1 MSAPASEDRSEARTG
16 ASVGAR
22 PERAVSERVTHA
34 LVREVDLRPYGA
46 EDAGSL
52 TLGLITLDNG
62 EDHTRPNTLGPAG
75 MAELRSAVESLSE
88 RARAG
93 EIQAIGI
100 TGKPFHFAAGADL
113 HGASAIKTEADALAI
128 ARQGHDTYRLLL
140 DAPVPTFAF
149 VGGVALGGGM
159 ELALSCTYRTVISSV
174 RNLGLP
180 EVALGLI
187 PGWGGTY
194 LAPGVVGIE
203 KALEV
208 VIANP
213 LRNNKQLTG
222 PAAVEIGLADVV
234 IEPADFLAS
243 SLRWAAAVLAGDIT
257 VTRPEP
263 VPPDRW
269 VAMVAAARVQVDA
282 RLHGAAP
289 APYEALDLLTLS
301 ARRDREASF
310 AAEDAALARLLL
322 SPEFAASMHA
332 FDLTTRRAKRPVGAP
347 APDAARP
354 VRSVGIVGAGLMAS
368 QLALLFARRMK
379 VPVIMRDLD
388 DERVR
393 RGLGFVAAEVDK
405 LRDQGRIG
413 EDEAN
418 RIAGLVTGTTDLADL
433 GDRDLVIEAVFEEL
447 EVKKQVFAELEQ
459 VIPAETV
466 LATNTSALSVT
477 AMAADLAHPERV
489 VGLHFFNPVAQM
501 PLVEVV
507 RAELTDDAGYAT
519 AFAVAKA
526 SGKSAI
532 AVADRPGF
540 VVNRLLVR
548 LLGEVLGSL
557 EDGTDVEAAD
567 AALRPL
573 GLPMGPFQ
581 LLQLVGPAVA
591 KHVLDELRD
600 NLGDRYP
607 TSPGLDRMV
616 VDGAPF
622 VVFDTRPSATSPV
635 DPAIGGYFGARA
647 GHGQSA
653 EELLARVRDA
663 LAQEVRLMLEE
674 GVVTDAADI
683 DLAMILGAGWPF
695 HLGGITPYLH
705 RAGAL

>member
-1 MSAPASEDRSEARTG
+1 MSTAATTAT
-16 ASVGAR
+16 
-22 PERAVSERVTHA
+22 ERVTHT
-34 LVREVDLRPYGA
+34 LVRDVDLAPFRSSGDGP
-46 EDAGSL
+46 L
-52 TLGLITLDNG
+52 VLGLITLDNG
-62 EDHTRPNTLGPAG
+62 EDFTKPNTLGPIG
-75 MAELRSAVESLSE
+75 IAELGSALERLLE
-88 RARAG
+88 RADAG
-93 EIQAIGI
+93 EIQAIGV

-113 HGASAIKTEADALAI
+113 HGAAMIKDSDDALAI

-149 VGGVALGGGM
+149 VSGVALGGGM
-159 ELALSCTYRTVISSV
+159 ELALACDYRTVVSSV

-194 LAPGVVGIE
+194 LLPGLIGIE

-208 VIANP
+208 IISNP
-213 LRNNKQLTG
+213 LRNNRQLTG
-222 PAAVEIGLADVV
+222 PAAAELGVMDVV
-234 IEPADFLAS
+234 LEPADFLAE
-243 SLRWAAAVLAGDIT
+243 SLRWATSVLTGAVSIE
-257 VTRPEP
+257 RPEP
-263 VPPDRW
+263 LAHDRW
-269 VAMVAAARVQVDA
+269 VATVEAAHGQVDA

-289 APYEALDLLTLS
+289 AAYEALDLLRLS
-301 ARRDREASF
+301 AQRDREASF
-310 AAEDAALARLLL
+310 AAEDTALARLLV
-322 SPEFAASMHA
+322 SPEFKASMHA

-347 APDAARP
+347 PSDAARA
-354 VRSVGIVGAGLMAS
+354 VRSVGIAGAGLMAS

-388 DERVR
+388 TERAD
-393 RGLGFVAAEVDK
+393 RGVGFVRAEVAK
-405 LRDQGRIG
+405 LLEQGRIG
-413 EDEAN
+413 QDEAN
-418 RIAGLVTGTTDLADL
+418 RVTGLVTGTTELADL
-433 GDRDLVIEAVFEEL
+433 ADRDLVIEAVFEEL
-447 EVKKQVFAELEQ
+447 DVKKRVFAELEQ
-459 VIPAETV
+459 VIAPETI

-477 AMAADLAHPERV
+477 AMAAGLRHPERV

-507 RAELTDDAGYAT
+507 RAAATDDAAYAT

-526 SGKSAI
+526 CGKSAI

-557 EDGTDVEAAD
+557 EDGTDVEVAD

-591 KHVLDELRD
+591 KHVLDTLRE

-607 TSPGLDRMV
+607 TSPGLDRIV
-616 VDGAPF
+616 ADGTPF
-622 VVFDTRPSATSPV
+622 VVFQGRPSATSPV
-635 DPAIGGYFGARA
+635 DPAIASYFGSRSGNA
-647 GHGQSA
+647 QSA
-653 EELLARVRDA
+653 DELLARVGDA
-663 LAQEVRLMLEE
+663 LAQEVRLMMDER
-674 GVVTDAADI
+674 VVSDTADI
-683 DLAMILGAGWPF
+683 DLGMILGAGWPF
-695 HLGGITPYLH
+695 HLGGITPYLQ

>member
-1 MSAPASEDRSEARTG
+1 MSA
-16 ASVGAR
+16 
-22 PERAVSERVTHA
+22 ERITHA
-34 LVREVDLRPYGA
+34 LVRDVDLAPFRATGTGP
-46 EDAGSL
+46 L
-52 TLGLITLDNG
+52 VLGLVTLDNG
-62 EDHTRPNTLGPAG
+62 EGFTKPNTLGPAG
-75 MAELRSAVESLSE
+75 MAELRSAVAGLIE
-88 RARAG
+88 RATRG
-93 EIQAIGI
+93 EIQAIGV

-113 HGASAIKTEADALAI
+113 KGAATIKTEADALGI
-128 ARQGHDTYRLLL
+128 ARAGHDAYRLLL

-159 ELALSCTYRTVISSV
+159 ELALSCSYRTVISSV

-208 VIANP
+208 IVANP

-222 PAAVEIGLADVV
+222 PAAAELGLMDVV
-234 IEPADFLAS
+234 LEPADFLAE
-243 SLRWAAAVLAGDIT
+243 SLRWATAVLTGAVE
-257 VTRPEP
+257 VTRPAP
-263 VPPDRW
+263 VPAERW
-269 VAMVAAARVQVDA
+269 VATVEAARAQVDA

-289 APYEALDLLTLS
+289 AAYEALDLLTLS
-301 ARRDREASF
+301 AQRDREASF
-310 AAEDAALARLLL
+310 AAEDAALARLLI
-322 SPEFAASMHA
+322 SPEFKASMHA
-332 FDLTTRRAKRPVGAP
+332 FELTTSRAKRPVGAP
-347 APDAARP
+347 PAEQARP
-354 VRSVGIVGAGLMAS
+354 VRSVGIAGAGLMAS

-379 VPVIMRDLD
+379 APVIMRDLD
-388 DERVR
+388 DARVE
-393 RGLGFVAAEVDK
+393 RGLGFVSAEVDK
-405 LRDQGRIG
+405 LKAQGRIG
-413 EDEAN
+413 DDEAN
-418 RIAGLVTGTTDLADL
+418 RITSLVTGTTDLADL
-433 GDRDLVIEAVFEEL
+433 AGRDLVIEAVFEEL
-447 EVKKQVFAELEQ
+447 DIKKQVFAELEQ
-459 VIPAETV
+459 VISPETI

-477 AMAADLAHPERV
+477 AMAADLQHPERV

-507 RAELTDDAGYAT
+507 RAAATDDAAYAT

-526 SGKSAI
+526 CGKSAI

-557 EDGTDVEAAD
+557 EDGTAVETAD

-591 KHVLDELRD
+591 KHVLDTLRD
-600 NLGDRYP
+600 NLGERYP

-616 VDGAPF
+616 DDGAPF
-622 VVFDTRPSATSPV
+622 VTFEGRPNAGSPV
-635 DPAIGGYFGARA
+635 DPSIASYFGSRS
-647 GHGQSA
+647 GHAQTDD
-653 EELLARVRDA
+653 ELLARVRDA
-663 LAQEVRLMLEE
+663 LAEEVRLMMEE
-674 GVVTDAADI
+674 KVVTDTADI

-695 HLGGITPYLH
+695 HLGGITPYLQ
-705 RAGAL
+705 RTGAL

>member
-1 MSAPASEDRSEARTG
+1 MSDQPT
-16 ASVGAR
+16 
-22 PERAVSERVTHA
+22 ERVSHA
-34 LVREVDLRPYGA
+34 LVRDVDLTPFREPGTGGA
-46 EDAGSL
+46 DRL
-52 TLGLITLDNG
+52 VLGLITLDNG
-62 EDHTRPNTLGPAG
+62 EDHTKPNTLGPAG
-75 MAELRSAVESLSE
+75 MAELRSAVDGLVV
-88 RARAG
+88 RAQAG
-93 EIQAIGI
+93 EIQAIGV

-113 HGASAIKTEADALAI
+113 HGAAAIRTEADARAI
-128 ARQGHDTYRLLL
+128 AEQGHDTYRQLL

-149 VGGVALGGGM
+149 VSGVALGGGM
-159 ELALSCTYRTVISSV
+159 ELALSCDYRTVISSV

-194 LAPGVVGIE
+194 LAPGVIGIE

-208 VIANP
+208 IVSNA

-222 PAAVEIGLADVV
+222 PAAAELGLMDIVL
-234 IEPADFLAS
+234 EPADFLAE
-243 SLRWAAAVLAGDIT
+243 SLRWATAVLAGAVQ

-263 VPPDRW
+263 MPAEQW
-269 VAMVAAARVQVDA
+269 VAMVETARGQVDA

-289 APYEALDLLTLS
+289 AAYEALDLLTLS
-301 ARRDREASF
+301 AQRDREASF
-310 AAEDAALARLLL
+310 AAEDAALARLLM
-322 SPEFAASMHA
+322 SPEFKASMHA

-347 APDAARP
+347 SSDQARP
-354 VRSVGIVGAGLMAS
+354 VRSVGIAGAGLMAS

-388 DERVR
+388 DERVQ

-405 LRDQGRIG
+405 LMSQGRIA

-418 RIAGLVTGTTDLADL
+418 RIKGLVTGTTELADL
-433 GDRDLVIEAVFEEL
+433 ADRDLVIEAVFEEL
-447 EVKKQVFAELEQ
+447 DVKKQVFAELEQ
-459 VIPAETV
+459 VIAPETI
-466 LATNTSALSVT
+466 LATNTSALSVS

-507 RAELTDDAGYAT
+507 RAEKTDDAAYAT
-519 AFAVAKA
+519 AFAIAKA

-557 EDGTDVEAAD
+557 EDGTDVATAD

-591 KHVLDELRD
+591 GHVLDTLRE
-600 NLGDRYP
+600 NLGERYP
-607 TSPGLDRMV
+607 TSPGLDRMIA
-616 VDGAPF
+616 DGVPF
-622 VVFDTRPSATSPV
+622 VTFESRPAAASPV
-635 DPAIGGYFGARA
+635 DPSIASYFGSRA
-647 GHGQSA
+647 GNSQTA
-653 EELLARVRDA
+653 DELLTRVRDA
-663 LAQEVRLMLEE
+663 LAEEVRLMMEE
-674 GVVTDAADI
+674 GVVADTADI
-683 DLAMILGAGWPF
+683 DLGMILGAGWPF
-695 HLGGITPYLH
+695 WLGGITPYLQ
-705 RAGAL
+705 RTGAL

>member
-1 MSAPASEDRSEARTG
+1 MSQPT
-16 ASVGAR
+16 
-22 PERAVSERVTHA
+22 ERVTHA
-34 LVREVDLRPYGA
+34 HVRDIDLTPFRPGTDERLV
-46 EDAGSL
+46 
-52 TLGLITLDNG
+52 LGLITLDNG
-62 EDHTRPNTLGPAG
+62 EDHTKPNTLGPEG
-75 MAELRSAVESLSE
+75 MTELRHAVEGLVT
-88 RARAG
+88 RANAG
-93 EIQAIGI
+93 EIQAIGV

-113 HGASAIKTEADALAI
+113 KGAAAIKDSGDALAI
-128 ARQGHDTYRLLL
+128 ARQGHDTYRVLL

-149 VGGVALGGGM
+149 VSGVALGGGM
-159 ELALSCTYRTVISSV
+159 ELALACDYRTVISSV

-187 PGWGGTY
+187 PGWGGTF

-208 VIANP
+208 VLSNP

-222 PAAVEIGLADVV
+222 PAAADLGLMDAVL
-234 IEPADFLAS
+234 EPADFLAE
-243 SLRWAAAVLAGDIT
+243 SLRWAARVLTGE
-257 VTRPEP
+257 VTIERPEP
-263 VPPDRW
+263 VPAERW
-269 VAMVAAARVQVDA
+269 VATVDAARAQVDA

-289 APYEALDLLTLS
+289 AAYEALDLLALS
-301 ARRDREASF
+301 AQRDREASF
-310 AAEDAALARLLL
+310 SAEDAALARLLV
-322 SPEFAASMHA
+322 SPEFKASMHA
-332 FDLTTRRAKRPVGAP
+332 IDHNTSRAKRPVGAP
-347 APDAARP
+347 PADAARD
-354 VRSVGIVGAGLMAS
+354 VRSVGIAGAGLMAS

-388 DERVR
+388 DERVQ

-405 LRDQGRIG
+405 LTGQGRIG

-418 RIAGLVTGTTDLADL
+418 RLVGLVSGTTELADL
-433 GDRDLVIEAVFEEL
+433 ADRDLVIEAVFEEL

-459 VIPAETV
+459 VISPETI

-477 AMAADLAHPERV
+477 AMAADLQRPERV

-507 RAELTDDAGYAT
+507 RAEKTDDGAYAT

-526 SGKSAI
+526 CGKSAI

-557 EDGTDVEAAD
+557 EDGTDVETAD

-591 KHVLDELRD
+591 KHVLDTLRD

-616 VDGAPF
+616 SDGAPF
-622 VVFDTRPSATSPV
+622 VTFEGRPSAGSPV
-635 DPAIGGYFGARA
+635 DPSIAGYFGSRA
-647 GHGQSA
+647 GNSQSA
-653 EELLARVRDA
+653 DELLARVRDA
-663 LAQEVRLMLEE
+663 LAEEVRLMLDE
-674 GVVTDAADI
+674 GVVTDSADI

-695 HLGGITPYLH
+695 HLGGITPYLQ
-705 RAGAL
+705 RTGAL

>member
-1 MSAPASEDRSEARTG
+1 MSEQP
-16 ASVGAR
+16 
-22 PERAVSERVTHA
+22 SERVTHA
-34 LVREVDLRPYGA
+34 LVRDVDLTPFLDGGA
-46 EDAGSL
+46 GPL
-52 TLGLITLDNG
+52 VLGLITLDNG
-62 EDHTRPNTLGPAG
+62 EDHTKPNTLGPLG
-75 MAELRSAVESLSE
+75 MAELRAAVERLIE
-88 RARAG
+88 RANAG
-93 EIQAIGI
+93 EIQAIGV

-113 HGASAIKTEADALAI
+113 HGAASIRTEADALQI

-149 VGGVALGGGM
+149 VSGVALGGGM
-159 ELALSCTYRTVISSV
+159 ELALSCSYRTVMSSV

-194 LAPGVVGIE
+194 LAPGVIGIE

-208 VIANP
+208 IVANP
-213 LRNNKQLTG
+213 LRNNTQLTG
-222 PAAVEIGLADVV
+222 PQAAEIGLADVLL
-234 IEPADFLAS
+234 EPADFLAE
-243 SLRWAAAVLAGDIT
+243 SLRWAASVLTGAVEIG
-257 VTRPEP
+257 RPEP
-263 VPPDRW
+263 VPVEQW
-269 VAMVAAARVQVDA
+269 TAMVDAARGQVDA

-289 APYEALDLLTLS
+289 APYEALELLTLS
-301 ARRDREASF
+301 AQRDREASF
-310 AAEDAALARLLL
+310 AAEDAALARLLV
-322 SPEFAASMHA
+322 SPEFKASMHA

-347 APDAARP
+347 SSDKARP
-354 VRSVGIVGAGLMAS
+354 VRSVGIAGAGLMAS

-388 DERVR
+388 DERVQ
-393 RGLGFVAAEVDK
+393 RGLGFVTAEVAK
-405 LRDQGRIG
+405 LRERGRIG

-418 RIAGLVTGTTDLADL
+418 RITALVTGTTDLADL

-447 EVKKQVFAELEQ
+447 DVKKQVFAELEQ
-459 VIPAETV
+459 VISPETI

-477 AMAADLAHPERV
+477 AMAADLQHPERV

-507 RAELTDDAGYAT
+507 RASETDDAAYAT

-526 SGKSAI
+526 CGKSAI

-557 EDGTDVEAAD
+557 EDGTDVETAD

-591 KHVLDELRD
+591 EHVLDTLRE

-607 TSPGLDRMV
+607 TSPGLHRMV
-616 VDGAPF
+616 ADGARF
-622 VVFDTRPSATSPV
+622 VVFEGRPTAASPV
-635 DPAIGGYFGARA
+635 DPAIASYFGSRA
-647 GHGQSA
+647 GNPQTA
-653 EELLARVRDA
+653 DELLARVRDA
-663 LAQEVRLMLEE
+663 LAEEVRLMMEE
-674 GVVTDAADI
+674 GVVADSGDI

-695 HLGGITPYLH
+695 HLGGITPYLQ
-705 RAGAL
+705 RTGALAPIS